1 MDLRTMDLNQYLRRV
16 LDALEGVHSELE
28 QLRILKEHEL
38 GVRIQHAEEGHGPY
52 IPKQPADEE

>member
-1 MDLRTMDLNQYLRRV
+1 MDLDQYLRRV
-16 LDALEGVHSELE
+16 LDALEGIHSHLE

-38 GVRIQHAEEGHGPY
+38 GVHLEYGEHGPY